1 MAAERFLYLNSHGA
15 SLWSAGPAAPAPEIR
30 FAGDDPQAPGQLA
43 GYLVRHAPDA
53 VIRVVLDLPGEIL
66 HVDTA
71 PKVGLRDR
79 QRWGLRRL
87 ATLLPQPQLR
97 TLRWRHQRGT
107 HQALL
112 AGFADPQAVLDWL
125 EPLLAANI
133 PIASVQSLALQA
145 DNLPGRLGL
154 HLPRL
159 LLVSHTGDGCLRY
172 AWFRDGI
179 LHLARLVQLEND
191 TAIEA
196 GLARETRIV
205 LDYLASIQQTGLN
218 DRATVLC

>member
-79 QRWGLRRL
+79 QRWALRRL
-87 ATLLPQPQLR
+87 RVVQSAR
-97 TLRWRHQRGT
+97 VRRCSRGRR
-107 HQALL
+107 
-112 AGFADPQAVLDWL
+112 GP
-125 EPLLAANI
+125 
-133 PIASVQSLALQA
+133 ASV
-145 DNLPGRLGL
+145 
-154 HLPRL
+154 
-159 LLVSHTGDGCLRY
+159 T
-172 AWFRDGI
+172 
-179 LHLARLVQLEND
+179 
-191 TAIEA
+191 
-196 GLARETRIV
+196 
-205 LDYLASIQQTGLN
+205 
-218 DRATVLC
+218 